1 MNNAT
6 QRPEGAQNVTPP
18 PAIPAEM
25 TEEFRTV
32 CRDAW
37 TRGLLSGCNGNAS
50 RKLAGEASGIACVT
64 RSGASKGRLTAQDC
78 CLLRLNDG
86 QALLGGPVSSESGMH
101 LAVYRARPD
110 CRAILHTHPPRL
122 LALSLRLGQ
131 RHEEFLQLPLFE
143 AEAWRAKLGFAPA
156 LPPGTEA
163 LAKAVALAAASKDAV
178 WMAGHGL
185 CCLGQT
191 LAEALSLTEELEHL
205 AAVQLL
211 AMP

>member
-1 MNNAT
+1 MNTPISQPVA
-6 QRPEGAQNVTPP
+6 AQEQTPP
-18 PAIPAEM
+18 SAIPAALL
-25 TEEFRTV
+25 EEFRAV

-37 TRGLLSGCNGNAS
+37 ARGLLSGCNGNAS
-50 RKLAGEASGIACVT
+50 RRLAGEARGLACVT
-64 RSGASKGRLTAQDC
+64 RSGASKGRLTAEDC
-78 CLLRLNDG
+78 CLLRLADG
-86 QALLGGPVSSESGMH
+86 QAVLGGPVSSESGMH

-110 CRAILHTHPPRL
+110 CQAILHTHPPRL

-131 RHEEFLQLPLFE
+131 RHEDFLRLPLFE
-143 AEAWRAKLGFAPA
+143 ADVWRAKLGFAPA
-156 LPPGTEA
+156 LPPGAEA
-163 LAKAVALAAASKDAV
+163 LAEAVAQAAGNNDAV

-211 AMP
+211 SLS